1 MVDHANSGLDHR
13 VYEDE
18 SRSEFTGMKGI
29 KEIKAKILI
38 ILFHPI
44 YPCKRTLC
52 GAQEIYLDDGLKDGS
67 RSKFTGMKAIKEIK
81 RKYLLFS
88 FIPFIPINKLCGA

>member
-1 MVDHANSGLDHR
+1 MTPPINMVDHANSGLDHR
-13 VYEDE
+13 VYEDD

-44 YPCKRTLC
+44 YPYKQTLW
-52 GAQEIYLDDGLKDGS
+52 GIGNLYGRRAE
-67 RSKFTGMKAIKEIK
+67 R
-81 RKYLLFS
+81 R
-88 FIPFIPINKLCGA
+88 

>member
-1 MVDHANSGLDHR
+1 MVDHANRALDHR
-13 VYEDE
+13 VYEDD

-44 YPCKRTLC
+44 YPYKQTLW
-52 GAQEIYLDDGLKDGS
+52 GIGNLYGRRAE
-67 RSKFTGMKAIKEIK
+67 R
-81 RKYLLFS
+81 R
-88 FIPFIPINKLCGA
+88 